1 MASPARAVLHSEN
14 MNQRDEQPSIP
25 AATASTGSPRGSRKS
40 GGGGRVLTD
49 SVHGRLR
56 DAILSAELRPNRRL
70 VEDEI
75 ALWLNVSRTP
85 VREALLRL
93 EQEGLVERSHGWV
106 VREYDPAEIRA
117 RLECRLA
124 VEGYASRLAS
134 IRRTERHLAEL
145 GEVALA
151 MAEPGLTRYE
161 FNALND
167 RFHRTITEAAGNPTL
182 ASLHAQTKLNY
193 WDLSVPVIFS
203 AEDDRVVAE
212 QHQSLIEALSNRDAD
227 AAERLAREHV
237 RRTLDVVLREL
248 RMLPSPL
255 QP

>member
-1 MASPARAVLHSEN
+1 
-14 MNQRDEQPSIP
+14 MNQRDDQPSIQ
-25 AATASTGSPRGSRKS
+25 AATAAAGSPPGSRKS
-40 GGGGRVLTD
+40 GGSGRVVTD
-49 SVHGRLR
+49 TVHNRLR

-106 VREYDPAEIRA
+106 VREYDPAEIRS

-124 VEGYASRLAS
+124 VEGYAARLACA
-134 IRRTERHLAEL
+134 RRTEGHLSEL
-145 GEVALA
+145 RGLALA
-151 MAEPGLTRYE
+151 MTEPGLTRYE

-167 RFHRTITEAAGNPTL
+167 KFHRTITEAAGNPTL

-203 AEDDRVVAE
+203 AEDDRIVAD
-212 QHQSLIEALSNRDAD
+212 QHDALIGALLGRDAN
-227 AAERLAREHV
+227 AAESLAREHV
-237 RRTLDVVLREL
+237 QRTLDVVLREL
-248 RMLPSPL
+248 TMMPPPL